1 MTLLKVM
8 QIFDSV
14 NKDLVEKIESIEYF
28 DADNDFKLKLYYDDK
43 EMDRGIPY
51 EINLFYDG
59 SSDLE
64 VYSQE
69 DGLALIP
76 NEIIDNYLL
85 FRETWKNSKMKI

>member
-1 MTLLKVM
+1 
-8 QIFDSV
+8 
-14 NKDLVEKIESIEYF
+14 
-28 DADNDFKLKLYYDDK
+28 
-43 EMDRGIPY
+43 MDRGIPY

-69 DGLALIP
+69 DVLALIP
-76 NEIIDNYLL
+76 KENIDNYLL